1 MISLALAVVATAVTA
16 TAIVELRLA
25 KSDFAQDRLVVALD
39 GAHQRVAY
47 TMLAAGL
54 SSRLRWV
61 EVTPDGPVRVL
72 AEAEAPKM
80 GLFAAPN
87 IDDATLEKLQVA
99 DGAALRERLKSMSQ
113 ADAIG
118 PKLETADGSPLW
130 RACARSLI
138 SAYGDAK
145 AKPILNA
152 AAPIIDTSAWH
163 RGDVWR
169 IRVTLS
175 GWVDDRLVR
184 FVGAELHP
192 AQTIDRRL
200 YRATKEANQCDALF
214 AS

>member
-16 TAIVELRLA
+16 TAIGELRLA
-25 KSDFAQDRLVVALD
+25 KSDFTQDSLVVALD
-39 GAHQRVAY
+39 GAQQRAAY

-54 SSRLRWV
+54 SNRLRWV
-61 EVTPDGPVRVL
+61 DATPQGPVRVL

-87 IDDATLEKLQVA
+87 IDNATLEKLQVK
-99 DGAALRERLKSMSQ
+99 DGGALIERLKAMTQ

-118 PKLETADGSPLW
+118 PRLEAADGAPLW

-145 AKPILNA
+145 AAPILKA
-152 AAPIIDTSAWH
+152 TAPIIDTSAWH

-169 IRVTLS
+169 VRVTMA

-184 FVGAELHP
+184 FVGVALRP
-192 AQTIDRRL
+192 TVTIDRRF
-200 YRATKEANQCDALF
+200 YGATREANQCDALF